1 MGNTE
6 VLKNRTFKVGVM
18 AMFHKLKAIYILPN
32 FILRAHF
39 VEGVY
44 KLYDLKPLFTQ
55 IEAFQQLLQ
64 DEKLYCK
71 VKVDVGGYGIVWND
85 ELDLSCDEIWEHG
98 TTITSPFDGL
108 LSFSDATKLW
118 GLNESTLRKAIS
130 YGKLLSGIDACKFGN
145 QWIVT
150 KEAMLREY
158 GQPAADVKNTTVT
171 ENVKT
176 SNTYALPTE
185 ELVFKVAENIE
196 DYGSK
201 KV

>member
-1 MGNTE
+1 
-6 VLKNRTFKVGVM
+6 
-18 AMFHKLKAIYILPN
+18 MFHKLKAVYALPN
-32 FILRAHF
+32 FILRTHF
-39 VEGVY
+39 VEGTH
-44 KLYDLKPLFTQ
+44 KLYDLKPLFNKV
-55 IEAFQQLLQ
+55 EAFQQLLTNQ
-64 DEKLYCK
+64 NLYTK
-71 VKVDVGGYGIVWND
+71 VYVDVGGFGVVWND

-158 GQPAADVKNTTVT
+158 GQPKDCNKDTNIAETTKKR
-171 ENVKT
+171 NL
-176 SNTYALPTE
+176 YPLPAE
-185 ELVFKVAENIE
+185 ETDFKVA
-196 DYGSK
+196 DSYVTYGCK
-201 KV
+201 RN